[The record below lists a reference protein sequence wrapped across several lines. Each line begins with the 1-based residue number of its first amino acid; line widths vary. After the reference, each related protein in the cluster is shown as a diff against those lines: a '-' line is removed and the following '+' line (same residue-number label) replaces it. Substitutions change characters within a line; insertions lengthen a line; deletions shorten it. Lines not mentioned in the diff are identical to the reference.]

1 MKKLIYI
8 LTAATLITACSKK
21 LDLQPQGV
29 LTEENV
35 FKQAGDFTLAVDAA
49 YEPLTNRFRGNWEWD
64 NGASIPREFVVG
76 DLMSDDAVKGG
87 GGLGDQEDMRRME
100 TFTIFPTN
108 NNVLGIWR
116 YNFKGVNA
124 ANTVLAQDG
133 SAVPG
138 LDANI
143 WKRMKGEML
152 FLRAFYY
159 FRLVQNFGGVP
170 LLIPEKDMTDN
181 TTRAT
186 TEQVY
191 DQIREDLDNAAPM
204 LEPSYDA
211 ANYQRATKGAAYALK
226 AKTYLYQGQWQSCL
240 DEIAKVEA
248 LPYNLLPQFADN
260 FNGAGEQGAEKIFV
274 ARHDAGQT
282 PQKGSIF
289 NAVFGKQGYGW
300 NFNLPTDNLV
310 AEFEPGD
317 PRLSATVFKAGDTWF
332 DGTPYNATNSIT
344 GYNVRKFMSNTSPS
358 DDGGIDFIYIRL
370 ADVLLWKAECFAQL
384 NKLPEARTA
393 LERVRGRARSNA
405 ANPATALPEVTT
417 NVQADL
423 LAAIRHER
431 RVELAFEWH
440 RYYDLVRW
448 NIAATVLAAKPDADP
463 LTGHNDYGTGYKPA
477 NAVLPIPQREVDLI
491 GLKQNDGYQ

>member
-1 MKKLIYI
+1 MKKIIYI
-8 LTAATLITACSKK
+8 LAAVMIAGCTKK

-29 LTEENV
+29 LTEDNV
-35 FKQAGDFTLAVDAA
+35 FKSAGDFTLAVDAA

-116 YNFKGVNA
+116 YNFKGVNL

-133 SAVPG
+133 ASIPG
-138 LDANI
+138 LDPAL
-143 WKRMKGEML
+143 WSRMKGEML

-170 LLIPEKDMTDN
+170 LLIPEKNMTDN
-181 TTRAT
+181 SIRAT
-186 TEQVY
+186 KEAVY

-204 LEPSYDA
+204 LSATYDA
-211 ANYQRATKGAAYALK
+211 DNYQRATSGAAYALK
-226 AKTYLYQGQWQSCL
+226 AKTYLYQEQWQL
-240 DEIAKVEA
+240 ALTEIAKVEA
-248 LPYNLLPQFADN
+248 GPYGLLPNFADN
-260 FNGAGEQGAEKIFV
+260 FNGAGEQGNEKIFV
-274 ARHDAGQT
+274 ARHDNGQT

-289 NAVFGKQGYGW
+289 NAVFGKQGFGW
-300 NFNLPTDNLV
+300 NFNLPTDDLV
-310 AEFEPGD
+310 NEFEPGD
-317 PRLSATVFKAGDTWF
+317 PRENATVFKAGDNWF
-332 DGTPYNATNSIT
+332 DGTPYNASQSIT
-344 GYNVRKFMSNTSPS
+344 GYNIKKFLSNASPS
-358 DDGGIDFIYIRL
+358 DDGGVDFVYIRF
-370 ADVLLWKAECFAQL
+370 ADVLLWKAECLANL
-384 NKLPEARTA
+384 NQLPEARAA
-393 LERVRGRARSNA
+393 LEVVRARSRA
-405 ANPATALPEVTT
+405 QATDPSTALPEVTT
-417 NVQADL
+417 TDQATL

-448 NIAATVLAAKPDADP
+448 GLAETLLAPMTDTDP
-463 LTGHNDYGTGYKPA
+463 LTGHHDYGTGYKPY

-491 GLKQNDGYQ
+491 GLEQNPGY